1 MGKFSELD
9 TAIKDLRE
17 AAATINEVANT
28 LAELFSGSDPEAPS
42 SSVEPVQQE
51 EVTLTQEEVR
61 AFLSEKSRK
70 GHTETIKSFLRKY
83 GATKLKEVDPKD
95 YAALMADA
103 AALVDPQ
110 EDDEYAD

>member
-28 LAELFSGSDPEAPS
+28 LEELFSDS
-42 SSVEPVQQE
+42 EPKVPNSYAKPVTQE
-51 EVTLTQEEVR
+51 EVTHTYEEVR

-70 GHTETIKSFLRKY
+70 GHTATIKSFLGKY
-83 GATKLKEVDPKD
+83 GATKLKEVAPKD
-95 YAALMADA
+95 YSALLADA
-103 AALVDPQ
+103 AALVDPT
-110 EDDEYAD
+110 EDDEDAD